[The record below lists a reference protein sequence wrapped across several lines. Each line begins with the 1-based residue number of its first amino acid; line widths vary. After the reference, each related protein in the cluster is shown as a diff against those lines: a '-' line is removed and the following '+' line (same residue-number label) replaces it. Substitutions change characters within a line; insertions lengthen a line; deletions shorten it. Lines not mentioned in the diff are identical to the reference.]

1 MARSKR
7 NDLVAG
13 VFIIVAMAALVVV
26 LSLIGEWTEMG
37 REMKSYKVRFEQI
50 PGVKLGSSVL
60 LASSPIGEVT
70 AIDAQWA
77 MDEKTGTKRF
87 DHYLL
92 TVEIPSNVLLY
103 QNAHIAIETKLIGEG
118 AAINILSVGDE
129 KPLVG
134 PIVGRSGT
142 AMASAVEALGIGEE
156 QKKQIAD
163 TIANVNQLSSDLRE
177 KVPTIL
183 ASVQKSAER
192 LDTITKQI
200 DGILT
205 ENRDKLKGSIS
216 NDNEITEELRGL
228 IKDNRGKIGESVE
241 NINQMTADTRSKLKT
256 LTDNL
261 VVTSNDVRA
270 LMAANRIN
278 LHDIIVN
285 LRQTSEQFRAGSIEI
300 RRAPWRLLHKPDQQ
314 EADTMNVFD
323 ASRNYATA
331 VGDLRSTS
339 TTLDSLT
346 KLQAGGVP
354 VDKKMLLEMLDR
366 VRASLQKYEEAED
379 ALWKEWAEA
388 DK

>member
-1 MARSKR
+1 MARSRR

-13 VFIIVAMAALVVV
+13 VFILVAMAALVAV
-26 LSLIGEWTEMG
+26 LGLIGKWTEMG
-37 REMKSYKVRFEQI
+37 EMKSYEVRFEQI

-77 MDEKTGTKRF
+77 EDEKTGTKRF

-92 TVEIPSNVLLY
+92 TVEIRSDVLLY
-103 QNAHIAIETKLIGEG
+103 QNARIVIETKLIGEG
-118 AAINILSVGDE
+118 AAINILSVGDDR
-129 KPLVG
+129 LVSE
-134 PIVGRSGT
+134 PIAGRSGT
-142 AMASAVEALGIGEE
+142 AMASAVEAIGIGEE
-156 QKKQIAD
+156 QKQQITEIIAD
-163 TIANVNQLSSDLRE
+163 VKQLSEDLRTR
-177 KVPTIL
+177 VPPIL
-183 ASVQKSAER
+183 VSVQKSAER
-192 LDTITKQI
+192 LDTITRQV
-200 DGILT
+200 DGILA
-205 ENRDKLKGSIS
+205 ENRDKLKGSIA
-216 NDNEITEELRGL
+216 NVNEITEEVRGM
-228 IKDNRGKIGESVE
+228 IKDNRGKIAESVE
-241 NINQMTADTRSKLKT
+241 NVNRMTTNTRARLKT

-331 VGDLRSTS
+331 VGDLRSTT

-346 KLQAGGVP
+346 KLQAEGVP

-366 VRASLQKYEEAED
+366 VRASLHKYEEAED

>member
-26 LSLIGEWTEMG
+26 LSLIGKWTEMG
-37 REMKSYKVRFEQI
+37 REMKSYEVRFEQI

-60 LASSPIGEVT
+60 LASSPIGGVT

-77 MDEKTGTKRF
+77 EDEKTGTKRF

-118 AAINILSVGDE
+118 AAINILSVGHE
-129 KPLVG
+129 KPVSE
-134 PIVGRSGT
+134 PIAGRSGT

-163 TIANVNQLSSDLRE
+163 TIANVNRLSGDLRE
-177 KVPTIL
+177 KVPAIL
-183 ASVQKSAER
+183 ASVQQGAER
-192 LDTITKQI
+192 LNQITEKI
-200 DGILT
+200 DGILA
-205 ENRDKLKGSIS
+205 ENRSKVKSSI
-216 NDNEITEELRGL
+216 D
-228 IKDNRGKIGESVE
+228 
-241 NINQMTADTRSKLKT
+241 NINALTADTRVKLEK
-256 LTDNL
+256 LTENLVETTNNIRGLVAANSTNINSMADNL
-261 VVTSNDVRA
+261 R
-270 LMAANRIN
+270 R
-278 LHDIIVN
+278 
-285 LRQTSEQFRAGSIEI
+285 TSEELKAGSIEI
-300 RRAPWRLLHKPDQQ
+300 RRAPWRLLHKPDRQ

-323 ASRNYATA
+323 ATRNYATA

-346 KLQAGGVP
+346 KLQAKGVP

-366 VRASLQKYEEAED
+366 VRASLQKYEEAEE
-379 ALWKEWAEA
+379 ALWKQWGQA